1 MNQTGLLANLVNK
14 GELPQVD
21 FNVTMDNET
30 IIKICVG
37 ALLTVVL
44 ILLVNRLLQKM

>member
-1 MNQTGLLANLVNK
+1 MKDNGLLANLVNK

-30 IIKICVG
+30 ILKLFAAAVI
-37 ALLTVVL
+37 TVTL